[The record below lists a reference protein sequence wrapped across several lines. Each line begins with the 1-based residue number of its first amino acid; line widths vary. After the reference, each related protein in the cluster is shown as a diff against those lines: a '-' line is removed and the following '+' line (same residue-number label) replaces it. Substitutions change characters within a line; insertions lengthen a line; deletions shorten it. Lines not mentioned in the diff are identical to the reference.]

1 MKKKL
6 TSVSIVLA
14 ILLLAFLPIVLPPDV
29 NAAAQ
34 KETAEADL
42 LDINTATADQ
52 LKALPG
58 IGDAYTEK
66 IIKGRPYAR
75 KDELVQKKILPR
87 ATYEQIKYK
96 IVAKEKLY

>member
-6 TSVSIVLA
+6 ASTLLMLA
-14 ILLLAFLPIVLPPDV
+14 ILLLAFPPIVLPPDV

-34 KETAEADL
+34 KETSEADL

-58 IGDAYTEK
+58 DL
-66 IIKGRPYAR
+66 GR
-75 KDELVQKKILPR
+75 LLG
-87 ATYEQIKYK
+87 
-96 IVAKEKLY
+96 